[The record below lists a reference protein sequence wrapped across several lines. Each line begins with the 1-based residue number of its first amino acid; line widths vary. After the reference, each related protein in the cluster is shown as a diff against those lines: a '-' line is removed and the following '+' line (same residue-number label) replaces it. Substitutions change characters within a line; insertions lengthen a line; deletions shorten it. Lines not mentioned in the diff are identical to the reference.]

1 MTPAHVIRPGVPTK
15 FTKKQDH
22 KLHTRLDNKLIDEA
36 EVTLD
41 RGLPVNIDA
50 SIINTDRALGSTLSY
65 RVSKKFGEDGLPKDT
80 VVVNIEGSA
89 GQSFGAFLASG
100 ITFIL
105 NGDANDYVGK
115 GLSGGIIVIK
125 PPKDSKFKS
134 DENVIVG
141 NTCFYGATSG
151 TAFISGSAGE
161 RFGVRNSGAT
171 IVVERIKGN
180 NAFEYMTGG
189 RAIVLSQMESL
200 NAFSG
205 ATGGI
210 AYCLTSDYDD
220 FVGKINKDTVELESL
235 CDPVEIAFVKNLIQ
249 EHWNYTQSDLAAR
262 ILGNFNHYL
271 KDFVKVIPTDYK
283 KVLLKEKA
291 EAAKA
296 KAKATSEYLKKFRSN
311 QEVDDEVN
319 TLLIAN
325 QKLKSKKRRRVLLFQ
340 IRPL

>member
-1 MTPAHVIRPGVPTK
+1 
-15 FTKKQDH
+15 
-22 KLHTRLDNKLIDEA
+22 
-36 EVTLD
+36 
-41 RGLPVNIDA
+41 
-50 SIINTDRALGSTLSY
+50 
-65 RVSKKFGEDGLPKDT
+65 
-80 VVVNIEGSA
+80 
-89 GQSFGAFLASG
+89 
-100 ITFIL
+100 
-105 NGDANDYVGK
+105 
-115 GLSGGIIVIK
+115 
-125 PPKDSKFKS
+125 
-134 DENVIVG
+134 
-141 NTCFYGATSG
+141 
-151 TAFISGSAGE
+151 
-161 RFGVRNSGAT
+161 
-171 IVVERIKGN
+171 
-180 NAFEYMTGG
+180 MTGG

-325 QKLKSKKRRRVLLFQ
+325 QKAKEQEKKKSITISNKATLKEPKVVDLEDAVPDSKQLEKNSERIEKHVVL
-340 IRPL
+340 